1 MRYLIIILVIFL
13 TSCSNSTPEEYIQSL
28 DKDYISATDLSSL
41 PEIESKNI
49 TFYNTKGSPEDVISI
64 LKNNGVNT
72 VRLRI
77 WNHPVNDHSSFKEV
91 KLFADRLHNLGLK
104 VWLSVHYSDTWAD
117 SGKQIP
123 PSKWQNL
130 SFSVLKDSIYRY
142 TQKIIVGIKPDI
154 IQIGNEINS
163 GLLLPYGDINSNKNQ
178 FLEILNTG
186 TKAVRDLSKETKIMI
201 HFAGIDNSDWFF
213 DQLKTVDYDYIGL
226 SYYPI
231 WHGKDLEKVK
241 TTLSELSEKY
251 QKEILFAE
259 TAYPF
264 TFDWNDFTNNII
276 GNSEQ
281 ILPQYPATFQG
292 QQDFMGKIKEFII
305 STKNGKGI
313 CYWGGELISYNGNEA
328 TDGSPWENQ
337 ALFNF
342 NNKIVPAISSFQF
355 KKE

>member
-1 MRYLIIILVIFL
+1 MRYLIIILAIFL
-13 TSCSNSTPEEYIQSL
+13 SSCSNSTPEEDIQSL
-28 DKDYISATDLSSL
+28 DKDYISAIDLSSL

-49 TFYNTKGSPEDVISI
+49 AFYNTNGSPDDVVSI

-72 VRLRI
+72 IRLRI
-77 WNHPVNDHSSFKEV
+77 WNHPKNDHSSFNEV
-91 KLFADRLHNLGLK
+91 KLFADQLHNLGLK
-104 VWLSVHYSDTWAD
+104 VWLTVHYSDTWAD
-117 SGKQIP
+117 PGKQIP

-130 SFSVLKDSIYRY
+130 SFSILKDSIYRY
-142 TQKIIVGIKPDI
+142 TQKIIIGIKPDI
-154 IQIGNEINS
+154 IQLGNEINS

-178 FLEILNTG
+178 FIEILNTG
-186 TKAVRDLSKETKIMI
+186 TKAIRDLSKETKIMI

-231 WHGKDLEKVK
+231 WHGKDLGKVK
-241 TTLSELSEKY
+241 ITLSELSKKY

-264 TFDWNDFTNNII
+264 TLDWNDFTNNIV
-276 GNSEQ
+276 GDSEQ
-281 ILPQYPATFQG
+281 ILPQYPATLEG
-292 QQDFMGKIKEFII
+292 QKDFISKIKELII
-305 STKNGKGI
+305 STENGKGI
-313 CYWGGELISYNGNEA
+313 CYWGGELISYNGKVA

-337 ALFNF
+337 ALFDF
-342 NNKIVPAISSFQF
+342 NNKIVPVISSFQF